1 MKAYLQHNTS
11 GLYYQDNE
19 HWVENSRDA
28 RDFTTVRDAEDF
40 CATLH
45 LVEVHTVS
53 RIDPA
58 LITRLAVRAPGVY
71 QAGE

>member
-1 MKAYLQHNTS
+1 MNAYLQHNTS
-11 GLYYQDNE
+11 GLYYQDDE
-19 HWVENSRDA
+19 HWVENA
-28 RDFTTVRDAEDF
+28 REARSFTSVRDAEAF

-53 RIDPA
+53 RLDPIMIARFA
-58 LITRLAVRAPGVY
+58 LRAPGIY